1 MQDGGECGS
10 AQPQVMLG
18 SGAEKDIQHRLGVQH
33 EGVFLSQA
41 IV

>member
-18 SGAEKDIQHRLGVQH
+18 SGAEKDIQHRL
-33 EGVFLSQA
+33 EFSIKVFS
-41 IV
+41 